1 MKKLLV
7 LLTLLL
13 SGCGSDEVVNSLGT
27 QMWNDVSISVEA
39 RTASN
44 SDFYE
49 FLVIATIGRNKPAHN
64 LFVHVRVNEDDAW
77 KQSIQDGMVG
87 VYRRAIKVAHP
98 DKDVLFIQLRR
109 GEEQGELRFPLNL
122 PPRKV

>member
-1 MKKLLV
+1 MKKLFV
-7 LLTLLL
+7 LLSLLL
-13 SGCGSDEVVNSLGT
+13 SGCGSDEEVHQLGT
-27 QMWNDVSISVEA
+27 QTWSDVNVSVEV
-39 RTASN
+39 RTAGK

-49 FLVIATIGRNKPAHN
+49 FLVLATIGRSKPAHN
-64 LFVHVRVNEDDAW
+64 ILVHVRMNEGDAW

-98 DKDVLFIQLRR
+98 DKDVLFVQLRR

-122 PPRKV
+122 PAR

>member
-1 MKKLLV
+1 MKKWVMLAA
-7 LLTLLL
+7 LLL
-13 SGCGSDEVVNSLGT
+13 AGCGSDESVYQVGT

-39 RTASN
+39 RTAGN

-49 FLVIATIGRNKPAHN
+49 FLVLGTIGRSKPAHN
-64 LFVHVRVNEDDAW
+64 ILVHVRVNEDDTW
-77 KQSIQDGMVG
+77 KQAIQDGMVG

-98 DKDVLFIQLRR
+98 DKDILFVQLRR

-122 PPRKV
+122 PAR